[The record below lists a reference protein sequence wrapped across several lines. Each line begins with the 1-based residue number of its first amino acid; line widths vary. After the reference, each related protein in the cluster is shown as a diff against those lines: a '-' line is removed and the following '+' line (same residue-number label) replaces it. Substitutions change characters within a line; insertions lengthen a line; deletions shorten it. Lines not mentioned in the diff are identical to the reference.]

1 MNRIIDTH
9 AHYDDPRY
17 REDLPAVLEECREAG
32 VSYVIN
38 AATDVKSFD
47 RVMTLTK
54 EYDMVYTAVGIHPE
68 RAMEFWEDP
77 PAALGITE
85 QTTGITIADR
95 IRTLAKEEKVVAIG
109 EVGLDYHY
117 DTPEPEASEEEKAL
131 AASWDHKGAPVNW
144 PPRSVQH
151 EVFYSQLMLAKEEN
165 LPVVV
170 HSRDAAEDTLRIL
183 KETNAGEAGCDM
195 HCFGYSKESAREFL
209 NLGCYLGIGGVSTF
223 KNGRKLKEVLEYA
236 PLDRLLLETDAPY
249 LTPEPY
255 RGKRNASYYLPYVVK
270 AIAQIKGIGE
280 DVVLEQTTKNAR
292 QLFAKLP
299 QGV

>member
-1 MNRIIDTH
+1 MIDTH
-9 AHYDDPRY
+9 AHYDDDVY
-17 REDLPAVLEECREAG
+17 AQDLDGVLKTCREAG
-32 VSYVIN
+32 VSYIIN
-38 AATDVKSFD
+38 AGTTVKTFGKILE
-47 RVMTLTK
+47 LTRM
-54 EYDMVYTAVGIHPE
+54 YDMLYTAVGVHPE
-68 RAMEFWEDP
+68 CAMEYAGPGRAEEAGSSSAKP
-77 PAALGITE
+77 EA
-85 QTTGITIADR
+85 R

-109 EVGLDYHY
+109 EIGLDYHY
-117 DTPEPEASEEEKAL
+117 DSPPPDAPAEEQTL
-131 AASWDHKGAPVNW
+131 AASWDHGGAPVNW

-151 EVFYSQLMLAKEEN
+151 EVFYAQLVLAKEEN

-195 HCFGYSKESAREFL
+195 HCFGYSRESAREFL

-255 RGKRNASYYLPYVVK
+255 RGKRNASFYLPYVVK
-270 AIAQIKGIGE
+270 AIAQIKGISE
-280 DVVLEQTTKNAR
+280 EAVLEQTTANAR
-292 QLFAKLP
+292 KLFPKLP
-299 QGV
+299 GDF